1 MTVMKGISNEIP
13 EDRELRP
20 FRFQGQGILVIDDLT
35 DTGKTACVGHKMIP
49 EAHFTTAYA

>member
-1 MTVMKGISNEIP
+1 MKGISNEIP